1 MPKLLVE
8 FLQEQQEPFA
18 LDNYLLERGYSKG
31 STTSSALRN
40 SARFLKKSVSLGLR
54 KRREIVPKC
63 SEFVRAVCGRFV
75 VLHNI
80 NNHNIKNRGNSG
92 GRRNSISRWEIS
104 EKQHAS
110 EEDKYYLSS
119 TSGTTVF
126 DSCSES
132 DVGEDAH
139 CSQVEVDAER
149 KLKWRYTEDCNKKLC
164 PVSILQET
172 KEGSPFHDKGES
184 STTSFSQFKSKRT
197 TTQYYYTSVEEE
209 LQELVDVSSSY
220 SQFII
225 NKRALQQN
233 KQLLI
238 DCVREVLKKY
248 RKKDGK
254 IFGTDELWKLVCEN
268 VWIWSKDSIDENSII
283 HLLRYDFMESSLQ
296 EWSTADSEQLKED
309 LSMLIGDAVLDCI
322 INEFITTLP
331 N

>member
-31 STTSSALRN
+31 GSTITSSALRN
-40 SARFLKKSVSLGLR
+40 SARFLKKSASPGLR

-80 NNHNIKNRGNSG
+80 TNHNIKNRGNS
-92 GRRNSISRWEIS
+92 NTRWEIS
-104 EKQHAS
+104 EKQHAN

-132 DVGEDAH
+132 DVGDDAH

-149 KLKWRYTEDCNKKLC
+149 KLKWRYMEDCNNKLC

-238 DCVREVLKKY
+238 ECVREVIKKY
-248 RKKDGK
+248 QKKDGK

-283 HLLRYDFMESSLQ
+283 HLLRYDLMESSLQ
-296 EWSTADSEQLKED
+296 EWSTADSDQHKED
-309 LSMLIGDAVLDCI
+309 LSMLIGDAVLEGI
-322 INEFITTLP
+322 IDDFITTLT

>member
-31 STTSSALRN
+31 SATSSALWN
-40 SARFLKKSVSLGLR
+40 SARFLKKSASLGLR

-80 NNHNIKNRGNSG
+80 TTNHNIKNRGNNG
-92 GRRNSISRWEIS
+92 GRRNSNTS
-104 EKQHAS
+104 EKQHAN

-119 TSGTTVF
+119 ISGTTVF

-132 DVGEDAH
+132 DVGDDAH
-139 CSQVEVDAER
+139 CSQVEADAER
-149 KLKWRYTEDCNKKLC
+149 KLEWRYMEDCNKKLC

-172 KEGSPFHDKGES
+172 KEGSPFHDEGES
-184 STTSFSQFKSKRT
+184 SSTSFSQFKSKRT
-197 TTQYYYTSVEEE
+197 ATQYYYTSVEEE

-238 DCVREVLKKY
+238 DCVREVIKKY

-283 HLLRYDFMESSLQ
+283 HLLRYDFMESSLH
-296 EWSTADSEQLKED
+296 ADSDQHKED

-331 N
+331 I

>member
-1 MPKLLVE
+1 MSKLLVE

-40 SARFLKKSVSLGLR
+40 SARFLKKSASLGLR

-63 SEFVRAVCGRFV
+63 SEFVRAVCGRNGPGFIL
-75 VLHNI
+75 LHNI
-80 NNHNIKNRGNSG
+80 TTNHNIKNRGNNG
-92 GRRNSISRWEIS
+92 GRKNSNTR
-104 EKQHAS
+104 EKQHAN

-119 TSGTTVF
+119 ISGTTVF

-132 DVGEDAH
+132 DVGDDAH
-139 CSQVEVDAER
+139 CSQVER
-149 KLKWRYTEDCNKKLC
+149 KLKWRYMEDCNKKLC

-172 KEGSPFHDKGES
+172 KEGSPFHDTLFIYSFGTNSTEGES
-184 STTSFSQFKSKRT
+184 STTSFSQFKSKRRRHNIT
-197 TTQYYYTSVEEE
+197 TLPV
-209 LQELVDVSSSY
+209 
-220 SQFII
+220 II

-233 KQLLI
+233 KQLLL
-238 DCVREVLKKY
+238 DYVREVIKKY

-254 IFGTDELWKLVCEN
+254 IFEIDELWKLVCEN

-283 HLLRYDFMESSLQ
+283 QLLRYDFMESSLQ
-296 EWSTADSEQLKED
+296 EWSTADSEQHKED
-309 LSMLIGDAVLDCI
+309 LSMLIGDAVLEGI
-322 INEFITTLP
+322 IDDFITTLT

>member
-31 STTSSALRN
+31 STTSSTLRN
-40 SARFLKKSVSLGLR
+40 SARFLKKSASLGLR

-75 VLHNI
+75 VLHNLAT
-80 NNHNIKNRGNSG
+80 NHNIKNRGNNG
-92 GRRNSISRWEIS
+92 GRRNSNTR
-104 EKQHAS
+104 EKQHAN

-132 DVGEDAH
+132 DVGDDAQ
-139 CSQVEVDAER
+139 CSQIE
-149 KLKWRYTEDCNKKLC
+149 
-164 PVSILQET
+164 
-172 KEGSPFHDKGES
+172 
-184 STTSFSQFKSKRT
+184 
-197 TTQYYYTSVEEE
+197 
-209 LQELVDVSSSY
+209 
-220 SQFII
+220 FII

-238 DCVREVLKKY
+238 DCVREVIKKY
-248 RKKDGK
+248 RKNDGK

-283 HLLRYDFMESSLQ
+283 HLLRYDFMESSLH
-296 EWSTADSEQLKED
+296 ADSEQHKED

-322 INEFITTLP
+322 IN
-331 N
+331 